1 MNKLYVV
8 VLASAARFEAPLV
21 QCTQATCPDVVLIR
35 ADQRSELEQAIER
48 FAPIGL
54 ITTLRPWGE
63 PIADLLAS
71 KGEQIAG
78 FVVLEDQIEMP
89 QRLSARE
96 GFVDMV
102 AIADVQR
109 LHRAMRH
116 LCANVHAAHLL
127 VKSERL
133 GELAEVIQRLSMA
146 NSMTEIMASV
156 RSAARRLT
164 GAHGASFLLRE
175 ENHCFYADEDAI
187 SPLWKGQRFP
197 INSCVGGYAMLERS
211 PVLIEDVY
219 QDERIPL
226 PAYELTFVRS
236 LAMVPIRAAEPI
248 GAIGVY
254 WAWKRQPSQEDVELL
269 QALANATSLAIENA
283 SAQHALE
290 QRVARRTEQLQAAN
304 EQLEAFSS
312 SVSHDL
318 RNRLNAVLGFCT
330 LLELR
335 LEESLDGT
343 SREQFARLREA
354 ALQMTR
360 TIADLLTLSRSG
372 RKELQR
378 QSVDLSQLANRVAAD
393 MSGSGLFSPTRV
405 EVQAGMHAW
414 ADPGLLHIVLD
425 NLMSNAFKYS
435 SKQAAPA
442 VNVGV
447 SGVVGEEEV
456 EFFVRDN
463 GVGFDQQAG
472 AAKLFKPFARLH
484 SEEQFPGTG
493 LGLTIVRRIVERHGG
508 QVRGESQPGNGTT
521 FYFSLPSQRRGPP
534 SHPLDSPVE
543 GSSPTASIASV
554 AGLRVSS

>member
-1 MNKLYVV
+1 MNKLHVV
-8 VLASAARFEAPLV
+8 VLDGAARYEASLL
-21 QCTQATCPDVVLIR
+21 QCAQASCHDVVLIR
-35 ADQRSELEQAIER
+35 ADQLGELEHAIER
-48 FAPIGL
+48 FAPVGL
-54 ITTLRPWGE
+54 LSTLRPWGE
-63 PIADLLAS
+63 SVADLLVS
-71 KGEQIAG
+71 KGEQVAG
-78 FVVLEDQIEMP
+78 FLVLDDAAEVPAQ
-89 QRLSARE
+89 LSKRE
-96 GFVDMV
+96 GFVDVVGV
-102 AIADVQR
+102 ADDQR
-109 LHRAMRH
+109 LRRAMRH
-116 LCANVHAAHLL
+116 LCANVHAAHLQ

-146 NSMTEIMASV
+146 SSMAEIMASV

-175 ENHCFYADEDAI
+175 EDHCFYADEDAI

-197 INSCVGGYAMLERS
+197 INSCIGGYAMLQRS

-219 QDERIPL
+219 QDDRIPL
-226 PAYELTFVRS
+226 PAYEPTFVRS

-254 WAWKRQPSQEDVELL
+254 WAWKRQPSDEEVELL
-269 QALANATSLAIENA
+269 QALANATSLAIDNA
-283 SAQHALE
+283 STQHALE

-372 RKELQR
+372 RQELQR
-378 QSVDLSQLANRVAAD
+378 QSVDLSQLASRVAAD
-393 MSGSGLFSPTRV
+393 LSGSGLFGPTRV
-405 EVQAGMHAW
+405 EVQAGMQAW

-425 NLMSNAFKYS
+425 NLLSNAFKYS

-447 SGVVGEEEV
+447 SGIVGEEEV

-463 GVGFDQQAG
+463 GVGFDPQAG

-508 QVRGESQPGNGTT
+508 QVRGESQPGRGTT
-521 FYFSLPSQRRGPP
+521 FYFSLPNQRRASP
-534 SHPLDSPVE
+534 SQ
-543 GSSPTASIASV
+543 G
-554 AGLRVSS
+554 